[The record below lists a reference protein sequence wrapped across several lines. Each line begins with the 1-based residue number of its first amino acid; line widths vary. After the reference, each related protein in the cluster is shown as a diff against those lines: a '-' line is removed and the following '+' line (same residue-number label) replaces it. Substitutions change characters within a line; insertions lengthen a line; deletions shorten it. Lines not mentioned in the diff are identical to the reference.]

1 MPSLS
6 NLQVI
11 FLGIISTEL
20 MLFLSSPAVAFLRLG
35 RR

>member
-11 FLGIISTEL
+11 FLGIIATEL
-20 MLFLSSPAVAFLRLG
+20 MLFFVLDCAYFAA
-35 RR
+35 